1 MATKPDICA
10 RRHRGNRESV
20 AANGVT
26 NKLKDRA
33 RILAR
38 FERLGNAGATCDDI
52 ELLLGM
58 SHQTASA
65 RMAEL
70 KRDGVLVLKPLRG
83 GNLFEYERRLTRTGA
98 TAAVLVLAAYA
109 KNGAR
114 RV

>member
-1 MATKPDICA
+1 MAIKPDICA
-10 RRHRGNRESV
+10 SRHRGNSESL
-20 AANGVT
+20 AAHSKT
-26 NKLKDRA
+26 DTLKDKA

-38 FERLGNAGATCDDI
+38 FERLGSAGATCDDI
-52 ELLLGM
+52 EMLLGM

-83 GNLFEYERRLTRTGA
+83 GNLFEYERRLTRTGS

-114 RV
+114 H